1 MVPFVGVYSF
11 GFVAT
16 TVCVILL
23 TYITYQLLKNYLHN
37 WKELKPV
44 PGIGNTYP
52 FIGDAL
58 QFKSNAGDFFCQV
71 VGYTK
76 EFWDAP
82 LFKLWIGPIPFL
94 ILYHAETIET
104 VLNNPVHMDKAYAY
118 KFLHPW
124 LGTGLLTSTGDKWRH
139 RRKMLTPTFHFS
151 ILTEFLEVMN
161 EQAEVL
167 IEKLEKQ
174 AGKGPFNCFNYIT
187 LCALDI
193 ICVRVAMQ
201 ISLFEDVDK
210 YQNSKQNC
218 YISETAMGK
227 KIYAQSNHDSE
238 YVRSVYRMSD
248 IITKR
253 QRMPWYWPDF
263 VYNYFGEGREHNR
276 SLKVLHSFTESVINE
291 RTEYITYIESD
302 SESDQGMRKRRA
314 FLDMLLKTTDED
326 GKKLTHKDIQEEV
339 DTFMFEGHDTTA
351 AAMNWAIHLL
361 GSHPEVQRK
370 AQQELFEVFGES
382 ERPINTEDLKK
393 LRYLECV
400 IKESLRLFPSVPF
413 FARTICEDT
422 KINGYK
428 VPKGANVIII
438 TYSLHRDPR
447 YFPDPE
453 EFRPERF
460 LPENCVGRHPYAF
473 IPFSAGL
480 RNCIGQRFAIMEEK
494 VILASILRYFNIVAC
509 QKREELR
516 PVGELVLRP
525 ERGIWITLERRKH

>member
-1 MVPFVGVYSF
+1 MGAFVGVYTF
-11 GFVAT
+11 GFVAAS
-16 TVCVILL
+16 VCVILL

-37 WKELKPV
+37 WKQLKPI

-52 FIGDAL
+52 FIGNAL
-58 QFKSNAGDFFCQV
+58 QFKANAGDFFCQV

-76 EFWDAP
+76 EFWNSP
-82 LFKLWIGPIPFL
+82 LFKLWIGPVPFL

-139 RRKMLTPTFHFS
+139 RRKLLTPTFHFS
-151 ILTEFLEVMN
+151 ILNEFLEVMN

-167 IEKLEKQ
+167 IDKLEKQ
-174 AGKGPFNCFNYIT
+174 AGKGPFNCFSHIT

-193 ICVRVAMQ
+193 IC
-201 ISLFEDVDK
+201 
-210 YQNSKQNC
+210 
-218 YISETAMGK
+218 ETAMGK
-227 KIYAQSNHDSE
+227 KVYAQSNHDSE

-248 IITKR
+248 IIARR

-291 RTEYITYIESD
+291 RAEYIHYVESD

-326 GKKLTHKDIQEEV
+326 GKNLTHKDIQEEV

-351 AAMNWAIHLL
+351 AAMNWAVHLL

-370 AQQELFEVFGES
+370 AQQELQEIFGES

-400 IKESLRLFPSVPF
+400 IKEALRLFPSVPF

-422 KINGYK
+422 HINGYK
-428 VPKGANVIII
+428 VPKGANVIVI

-460 LPENCVGRHPYAF
+460 LPENSAGRHPYAY

-480 RNCIGQRFAIMEEK
+480 RNCIGQRFALMEEK

-509 QKREELR
+509 QKRDELR
-516 PVGELVLRP
+516 PLGELVLRP